1 MILQARLQGTI
12 LEGRGIFL
20 SNSPEGG
27 VIVNVGLQKFN
38 GIDEVT
44 DPEIKAALRGA
55 ITEWENKYTPGL

>member
-1 MILQARLQGTI
+1 
-12 LEGRGIFL
+12 
-20 SNSPEGG
+20 

-44 DPEIKAALRGA
+44 DPEIKAVLRAA